1 MSSLRS
7 VRGMSLVEIMIVI
20 AMMGLMAAIVVP
32 KLRVGRATLVRQA
45 ADQLVRDL
53 EQARTR
59 ALSTRSRVRVV
70 FDAGANSYAG
80 YLDWDRDSLFSQTQ
94 QESDSLR
101 AFRPKTLPD
110 NVTYGRGGS
119 VPDIPNNTGA
129 GNITFATSRVEFDT
143 RGLTTPFN
151 SRGVIYLTHPQD
163 ATAQSAVAIS
173 ASGSIRRWNYIG
185 GTWR

>member
-1 MSSLRS
+1 MQTLRS
-7 VRGMSLVEIMIVI
+7 VRGMTLIELMIVI
-20 AMMGLMAAIVVP
+20 AMIGLMAAIVVP
-32 KLRVGRATLVRQA
+32 RLRVSKATLVRQA

-70 FDAGANSYAG
+70 FTPGTNNYAG
-80 YLDWDRDSLFSQTQ
+80 YLDWNRDTLFAQNQ
-94 QESDSLR
+94 EESDSLR

-110 NVTYGRGGS
+110 QVAYGRGGS
-119 VPDIPNNTGA
+119 VPDVPNNSG
-129 GNITFATSRVEFDT
+129 GGSITFTGSRLELDT
-143 RGLTTPFN
+143 RGLTTPFGA
-151 SRGVIYLTHPQD
+151 RGVIYLTHPQD
-163 ATAQSAVAIS
+163 ATAQSAVTVS